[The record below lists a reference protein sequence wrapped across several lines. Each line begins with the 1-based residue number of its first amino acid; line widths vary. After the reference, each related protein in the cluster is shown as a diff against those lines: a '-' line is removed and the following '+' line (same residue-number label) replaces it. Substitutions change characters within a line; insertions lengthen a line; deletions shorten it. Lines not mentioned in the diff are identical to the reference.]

1 MDGIHVPC
9 FLGKLNDRLTG
20 IGLPQSPHWKRI
32 LFGYCRNDIGRKE
45 NPSFQKTHKD
55 SCLVRCFH
63 AQAFHAFFLPLTVAG
78 KRAGSILLAPK
89 SNAYSPNIAVV
100 IAFSLERPQGFD
112 KIQYSFHTLLSYSFF
127 LFRSTI
133 FNIG

>member
-100 IAFSLERPQGFD
+100 IAFSLERPQGLIKSSTRF
-112 KIQYSFHTLLSYSFF
+112 IRCYPTLFF
-127 LFRSTI
+127 FFVQLYFI
-133 FNIG
+133 